1 MIIHADFPLL
11 PIGSRRKATFF
22 LKSRAGQFGK
32 AHCGSPVP
40 NLGPLPCSEAPAF
53 PPRSSGEFE
62 QSPLFEAPERRG
74 GREQLSAPAG
84 ELADHVGLGLGWRS
98 CKPRDSANCW
108 RTHEAGRGKEAL
120 LTPGFQT
127 SRLHNCETI
136 HLCHLMPPSL

>member
-1 MIIHADFPLL
+1 MITHADFPLL

-62 QSPLFEAPERRG
+62 QSPLFEAPELRG

-84 ELADHVGLGLGWRS
+84 ELAVRGGLDVRARGAPGRQRAGTRRRALEQGMRPRSRPRELGDE
-98 CKPRDSANCW
+98 K
-108 RTHEAGRGKEAL
+108 
-120 LTPGFQT
+120 
-127 SRLHNCETI
+127 
-136 HLCHLMPPSL
+136 